1 MPVQT
6 LSFPNDH
13 GDLLAAR
20 LSLPPDG
27 RPVAY
32 ALFAHCF
39 TCNRN
44 LNAVRRISQEMSDH
58 GLAVLQ
64 FDFTGLGDS
73 EGDFSDTGF
82 SSNVE
87 DLVAAA
93 RYLEAEY
100 DAPQVLIGHSLGGAA
115 VLKAAGSIP
124 ACKAVVTIGAPAD
137 PKHVTHLIG
146 DARETIEQT
155 GQATVTLAGRSFLI
169 RKQFLDDLEE
179 TRMDETIRGLRR
191 ALLVCHSPI
200 DQTVGIDNAA
210 RIFQAALHPKSF
222 LSLDKADHL
231 LSNEAD
237 AFYVGR
243 AAAAWATR
251 YLDVPG
257 AVGAGGPGAGAGPG
271 GAGGGGPEAA
281 GASGPEAA
289 GSQVVVRTGRE
300 HYYTEVVASGHRLTV
315 DEPESVGGTDRG
327 GTPYDLLLGA
337 LGSCTSITLRM
348 YADRKSWPLEEI
360 VVRLSHAKIHAS
372 HCETCET
379 TEGKVDRIER
389 EIELT
394 GDLSDE
400 QRARLLEIADRCP
413 VHRTLHSEIV
423 VETRLYEP

>member
-6 LSFPNDH
+6 LSFPNDY
-13 GDLLAAR
+13 GDQLAAR

-58 GLAVLQ
+58 GIAVLQ

-82 SSNVE
+82 ASNVD

-93 RYLEAEY
+93 RYLASHHEA
-100 DAPQVLIGHSLGGAA
+100 PRVLIGHSLGGAA
-115 VLKAAGSIP
+115 VLKAAASIP
-124 ACKAVVTIGAPAD
+124 SSKAVVTIGAPAD
-137 PKHVTHLIG
+137 PKHVAHLIG

-169 RKQFLDDLEE
+169 KKPFLEDLEE
-179 TRMDETIRGLRR
+179 TRMEETIRGLRR

-200 DQTVGIDNAA
+200 DQTVGIENAA
-210 RIFQAALHPKSF
+210 RIFQAAMHPKSF

-251 YLDVPG
+251 YLDVS
-257 AVGAGGPGAGAGPG
+257 
-271 GAGGGGPEAA
+271 AA
-281 GASGPEAA
+281 GDGNPKAAADGGTEAA

-300 HYYTEVVASGHRLTV
+300 HYYTEIVASGHRLTV

-379 TEGKVDRIER
+379 AEGKVVRIER
-389 EIELT
+389 EIELI
-394 GDLSDE
+394 GDLSGE

-413 VHRTLHSEIV
+413 VHRTLHSEIL
-423 VETRLYEP
+423 VETRLYDP

>member
-6 LSFPNDH
+6 ISFPNDQ
-13 GDLLAAR
+13 GDQLAAR

-73 EGDFSDTGF
+73 EGDFSETGF
-82 SSNVE
+82 SSNVD
-87 DLVAAA
+87 DLVSAAS
-93 RYLEAEY
+93 YLEAHYE
-100 DAPQVLIGHSLGGAA
+100 APQVLIGHSLGGAA
-115 VLKAAGSIP
+115 VLKAACSIP
-124 ACKAVVTIGAPAD
+124 SCKAVVTIGAPAD
-137 PKHVTHLIG
+137 PEHVTHLIA
-146 DARETIEQT
+146 DARETIERT
-155 GQATVTLAGRSFLI
+155 GQATVSLAGRSFLI
-169 RKQFLDDLEE
+169 KKQFLDDLEE
-179 TRMDETIRGLRR
+179 TRMEENIRGLRR

-251 YLDVPG
+251 YLDVP
-257 AVGAGGPGAGAGPG
+257 
-271 GAGGGGPEAA
+271 AA
-281 GASGPEAA
+281 SDAGPEAA

-300 HYYTEVVASGHRLTV
+300 RYYTEVVASGHHLTV

-360 VVRLSHAKIHAS
+360 VVRLTHAKIHAS

-379 TEGKVDRIER
+379 TEVKVDRIER
-389 EIELT
+389 EIELI
-394 GDLSDE
+394 GDLTGE

-413 VHRTLHSEIV
+413 VHRTLHSEIL
-423 VETRLYEP
+423 VETRLSGP

>member
-6 LSFPNDH
+6 LEFPNDH
-13 GDLLAAR
+13 GDQLAGR

-58 GLAVLQ
+58 GIAVLQ

-82 SSNVE
+82 ASNVD

-93 RYLEAEY
+93 RYLASHHEA
-100 DAPQVLIGHSLGGAA
+100 PRVLIGHSLGGAA

-124 ACKAVVTIGAPAD
+124 SCKAVVTIGAPAD
-137 PKHVTHLIG
+137 PKHVAHLIG
-146 DARETIEQT
+146 DAREAIEQT

-169 RKQFLDDLEE
+169 KKQFLEDLEE
-179 TRMDETIRGLRR
+179 TRMEETIRGLRR

-200 DQTVGIDNAA
+200 DQTVGIENAA
-210 RIFQAALHPKSF
+210 RIFQAAMHPKSF

-231 LSNEAD
+231 LSSEAD

-251 YLDVPG
+251 YLD
-257 AVGAGGPGAGAGPG
+257 A
-271 GAGGGGPEAA
+271 PEPDDV
-281 GASGPEAA
+281 GPEAA

-300 HYYTEVVASGHRLTV
+300 RYYTEVVASGHRLTV

-379 TEGKVDRIER
+379 AEGKVDRIER
-389 EIELT
+389 EIELI
-394 GDLSDE
+394 GDLSGE

-413 VHRTLHSEIV
+413 VHRTLHSEIL
-423 VETRLYEP
+423 VETRLYDP